1 MKTIK
6 KTLLTGI
13 TAVLAAF
20 TFGSC
25 SSDELVADTP
35 NQEQQQTKTIT
46 MNVHLEATA
55 GQEMPSGDPSS
66 RGLQLQYKQKVP
78 FFTLNEDDNNEKT
91 VQATCVF
98 KRYNPTTEALE
109 DGTEM
114 YGKVIFK
121 QDPAQTTQGLKDNIK
136 IICDGNITLTP
147 INQDIKINPGDQW
160 YMLGMIGGAF
170 DEQKKTITC
179 KGFAGEF
186 NSNGEDFNNNL
197 DTQQGYHIP
206 FLSTWTKLA
215 PVTDTKT
222 FSNIDNIHFKAQGM
236 LMKVLVKNDTK
247 YNLALKLLSLQST
260 TLATS
265 SVYDLSSNGLPK
277 LDNNKYEA
285 FKWTYEVSEETGAQK
300 DATGKWMRRSW
311 RFGDNGTNPS
321 NMLLSPE
328 KSLQHKSDNTYRT
341 ILIWTN
347 AMKPKDSTPS
357 RTGFY
362 LELDNTEAKPL
373 GAAYN
378 SKYKYVYTSDA
389 NFDDM
394 VAQGLIAAPNMDW
407 VLAKVLQDDFT
418 KKLGTFIKCPIKIK
432 QREVLPAEQMAQDN
446 LYNYDYNNDKP
457 TWCKNNTKHYAQT
470 GKWTKTYAQNSENK
484 NNTWQLP
491 TKEQWTG
498 MFLTNDQNEEHTKNF
513 DAGSYN
519 WSEGGSATSN
529 KAAAKENVTFG
540 DGTTKYEY
548 YSVYQRFPGG
558 NPDIDK
564 EYPNNKYVYALRF
577 FENEAQTKGSKHF
590 CLMKYYYSRTKDD
603 TDKMEVKT
611 IYLGPLFMKLY
622 EGMYQTTE
630 DLLKEIGHNDDDK
643 NPESMFGNYV
653 KTMVTRTMTLKNAP
667 FKDFYYAA
675 SVDPLNRTFTAGYFV
690 GPVSNFTANNAA
702 KEISFREGR
711 VIDGKTGKTYNNV
724 DFSNYTSRST
734 DTKGYL
740 RPINTKF
747 MTFQYK

>member
-1 MKTIK
+1 M
-6 KTLLTGI
+6 
-13 TAVLAAF
+13 
-20 TFGSC
+20 
-25 SSDELVADTP
+25 
-35 NQEQQQTKTIT
+35 
-46 MNVHLEATA
+46 
-55 GQEMPSGDPSS
+55 
-66 RGLQLQYKQKVP
+66 
-78 FFTLNEDDNNEKT
+78 
-91 VQATCVF
+91 
-98 KRYNPTTEALE
+98 
-109 DGTEM
+109 
-114 YGKVIFK
+114 
-121 QDPAQTTQGLKDNIK
+121 
-136 IICDGNITLTP
+136 
-147 INQDIKINPGDQW
+147 
-160 YMLGMIGGAF
+160 
-170 DEQKKTITC
+170 
-179 KGFAGEF
+179 
-186 NSNGEDFNNNL
+186 
-197 DTQQGYHIP
+197 
-206 FLSTWTKLA
+206 
-215 PVTDTKT
+215 
-222 FSNIDNIHFKAQGM
+222 
-236 LMKVLVKNDTK
+236 
-247 YNLALKLLSLQST
+247 
-260 TLATS
+260 
-265 SVYDLSSNGLPK
+265 
-277 LDNNKYEA
+277 
-285 FKWTYEVSEETGAQK
+285 
-300 DATGKWMRRSW
+300 
-311 RFGDNGTNPS
+311 
-321 NMLLSPE
+321 
-328 KSLQHKSDNTYRT
+328 
-341 ILIWTN
+341 
-347 AMKPKDSTPS
+347 
-357 RTGFY
+357 
-362 LELDNTEAKPL
+362 
-373 GAAYN
+373 
-378 SKYKYVYTSDA
+378 
-389 NFDDM
+389 
-394 VAQGLIAAPNMDW
+394 
-407 VLAKVLQDDFT
+407 AKVLQDDFT

-457 TWCKNNTKHYAQT
+457 TWCKNNTKHYAQY

-643 NPESMFGNYV
+643 NPESMFGNYG

-667 FKDFYYAA
+667 FKGFYYAA

>member
-78 FFTLNEDDNNEKT
+78 FFTLNEDANNEKT

-98 KRYNPTTEALE
+98 KRYNPTTKALE

-121 QDPAQTTQGLKDNIK
+121 QDPAQKTQELTDNIK
-136 IICDGNITLTP
+136 IICDGKITLTP
-147 INQDIKINPGDQW
+147 INQDIKIKPGDQW

-170 DEQKKTITC
+170 DEQKKTMTC
-179 KGFAGEF
+179 KGFAAEF
-186 NSNGEDFNNNL
+186 NSNDEGTSSNL
-197 DTQQGYHIP
+197 DTQQNYHIP

-247 YNLALKLLSLQST
+247 YNLALNLLSLQST

-285 FKWTYEVSEETGAQK
+285 FKWTYEVSEETGAKK

-311 RFGDNGTNPS
+311 QFGDAFKLDS
-321 NMLLSPE
+321 E
-328 KSLQHKSDNTYRT
+328 KSLQYKSDNTYRT

-347 AMKPKDSTPS
+347 VMKPAGSIPS

-378 SKYKYVYTSDA
+378 STYKYVYTSDA

-394 VAQGLIAAPNMDW
+394 VAKGLTAAPNMDW

-418 KKLGTFIKCPIKIK
+418 NKLGTFIKCPIRIK

-457 TWCKNNTKHYAQT
+457 TWCKNNTKDYAQY
-470 GKWTKTYAQNSENK
+470 GKWTKTYAQNSASK

-498 MFLTNDQNEEHTKNF
+498 MFLTNDQNDEHTKNF
-513 DAGSYN
+513 NDGSYD
-519 WSEGGSATSN
+519 WSEGGSATYD
-529 KAAAKENVTFG
+529 KAKAKESVTFG
-540 DGTTKYEY
+540 DGTNYPY

-558 NPDIDK
+558 NPTTNA

-590 CLMKYYYSRTKDD
+590 CLMKYYYSKTNND
-603 TDKMEVKT
+603 TDQMEVKT

-630 DLLKEIGHNDDDK
+630 ELLKEIGHNDDDK
-643 NPESMFGNYV
+643 NPESMFGNYG
-653 KTMVTRTMTLKNAP
+653 KTMVMRTMTLKNAP
-667 FKDFYYAA
+667 FSGLTYAA
-675 SVDPLNRTFTAGYFV
+675 SADPKNRPFTAGYFV

-711 VIDGKTGKTYNNV
+711 VIDGKTGAYYDYA
-724 DFSNYTSRST
+724 DFSNYTSRSS

>member
-78 FFTLNEDDNNEKT
+78 FFTLNEDANNEKT

-98 KRYNPTTEALE
+98 KRYNPTTKALE

-121 QDPAQTTQGLKDNIK
+121 QDPAQKTQELTDNIK
-136 IICDGNITLTP
+136 IICDGKITLTP
-147 INQDIKINPGDQW
+147 INQDIKIKPGDQW

-170 DEQKKTITC
+170 DEQKKTMTC
-179 KGFAGEF
+179 KGFAAEF
-186 NSNGEDFNNNL
+186 NSNDEGTSSNL
-197 DTQQGYHIP
+197 DTQQNYHIP

-247 YNLALKLLSLQST
+247 YNLALNLLSLQST

-277 LDNNKYEA
+277 LDNNNYAA
-285 FKWTYEVSEETGAQK
+285 FKWTYEVSEETGAKK

-311 RFGDNGTNPS
+311 QFGD
-321 NMLLSPE
+321 MFKLDPE
-328 KSLQHKSDNTYRT
+328 KSLQYKSDNTYRT

-347 AMKPKDSTPS
+347 VMKPAGSIPS

-378 SKYKYVYTSDA
+378 STYKYVYTSDA

-394 VAQGLIAAPNMDW
+394 VAKGLTAAPNMDW

-418 KKLGTFIKCPIKIK
+418 NKLGTFIKCPIRIK

-457 TWCKNNTKHYAQT
+457 TWCKNTSYKDYAQY
-470 GKWTKTYAQNSENK
+470 GKWTKTYAQNSASK

-498 MFLTNDQNEEHTKNF
+498 MFLTNDQNPEHTKNF
-513 DAGSYN
+513 NDGSYD
-519 WSEGGSATSN
+519 WSEGGSATYD
-529 KAAAKENVTFG
+529 KAKAKETVTFG
-540 DGTTKYEY
+540 DGTTYPY

-558 NPDIDK
+558 DAATNA

-577 FENEAQTKGSKHF
+577 FENEAQTIGSKHF
-590 CLMKYYYSRTKDD
+590 CLMKYYYSKTKDD

-630 DLLKEIGHNDDDK
+630 ELLKEIGHNDDDK
-643 NPESMFGNYV
+643 NPESMFGNYG

-667 FKDFYYAA
+667 FSGLTYAA
-675 SVDPLNRTFTAGYFV
+675 SADPKNRPFTAGYFV

-711 VIDGKTGKTYNNV
+711 VIDGKTGAYYDYA
-724 DFSNYTSRST
+724 DFSNYTSRSS

>member
-6 KTLLTGI
+6 KTLLIGI

-35 NQEQQQTKTIT
+35 SQEQQQTKTIT

-78 FFTLNEDDNNEKT
+78 FFTLTKDANNEKT

-98 KRYNPTTEALE
+98 KRYNSTTKALE

-121 QDPAQTTQGLKDNIK
+121 QDPKQTTQGLTDNIK
-136 IICDGNITLTP
+136 IICDGKITLTP
-147 INQDIKINPGDQW
+147 INQDIKIKPGDQW

-170 DEQKKTITC
+170 DEQKKTMTC
-179 KGFAGEF
+179 KGFAAEF
-186 NSNGEDFNNNL
+186 NSNDEGTSSNL
-197 DTQQGYHIP
+197 DTQQNYHIP

-247 YNLALKLLSLQST
+247 YNLALNLLSLQST

-277 LDNNKYEA
+277 LDNNNYAA
-285 FKWTYEVSEETGAQK
+285 FKWTYEVSEETGAKK

-311 RFGDNGTNPS
+311 QFGD
-321 NMLLSPE
+321 MFKLDPE
-328 KSLQHKSDNTYRT
+328 KSLQYKSDNTYRT

-347 AMKPKDSTPS
+347 VMKPAGSIPS

-362 LELDNTEAKPL
+362 LELNNTEAKPL

-378 SKYKYVYTSDA
+378 STYKYVYTSDA

-394 VAQGLIAAPNMDW
+394 VAKGLTAAPNMDW

-418 KKLGTFIKCPIKIK
+418 NKLGTFIKCPIRIK

-457 TWCKNNTKHYAQT
+457 TWCKNTSYKDYAQY
-470 GKWTKTYAQNSENK
+470 GKWTKTYAQNSASK

-498 MFLTNDQNEEHTKNF
+498 MFLTNDQNPEHTKNF
-513 DAGSYN
+513 NDGSYD
-519 WSEGGSATSN
+519 WTEGGSSATSD
-529 KAAAKENVTFG
+529 KAKAKETVTFG
-540 DGTTKYEY
+540 DGTTYPY

-558 NPDIDK
+558 DAATNA

-577 FENEAQTKGSKHF
+577 FENEAQTIGSKHF
-590 CLMKYYYSRTKDD
+590 CLMKYYYSKTKDD

-630 DLLKEIGHNDDDK
+630 ELLKEIGHNDNDN
-643 NPESMFGNYV
+643 NPESMFENYG

-667 FKDFYYAA
+667 FKGFTYASSA
-675 SVDPLNRTFTAGYFV
+675 DPKNRPFTAGYFV
-690 GPVSNFTANNAA
+690 GPVSNFTAGNAA

-711 VIDGKTGKTYNNV
+711 VIDGKTGAYYDYA
-724 DFSNYTSRST
+724 DFSNYTSRSS